1 MAEMHAYI
9 VSLTWEGGIGSVQP
23 LVAAT
28 PAHAGAIA
36 VANSLRQSD
45 APTGPL
51 VGVMHTEIPLEW
63 LRWAIR
69 SIESGSTE
77 AAPILTLVPKT
88 PALEPGMT
96 ISNPG
101 GPLDGWV
108 IADAD
113 GDPPG
118 AA

>member
-36 VANSLRQSD
+36 VANSLRQPD

-51 VGVMHTEIPLEW
+51 VGVMHTEVPLEW

-77 AAPILTLVPKT
+77 APAPLTLVPRAEPQPDP
-88 PALEPGMT
+88 PAAIPWSDTLYMT
-96 ISNPG
+96 EVNP
-101 GPLDGWV
+101 
-108 IADAD
+108 
-113 GDPPG
+113 DPPG